1 LRFGLLEWM
10 NRRQRQILVHSF
22 LYYQLNENII
32 SDSDF
37 DRWSKELYEAMKEN
51 PDVAKRSVYYKD
63 FLEFDGSS
71 GYDLQYANTEVKH
84 SGYRLLKIHA
94 EKRKKK

>member
-1 LRFGLLEWM
+1 MYGSIEWM

-37 DRWSKELYEAMKEN
+37 DKWSKELYEAMKEN
-51 PDVAKRSVYYKD
+51 PEIAKQTVYYKD

-71 GYDLQYANTEVKH
+71 GYDLPYANPEIQSTGFK
-84 SGYRLLKIHA
+84 LLKIHA
-94 EKRKKK
+94 EKRKR

>member
-1 LRFGLLEWM
+1 MYGSIEWM

-51 PDVAKRSVYYKD
+51 PEIAKQTVYYKD

-71 GYDLQYANTEVKH
+71 GYDLPYANPEIQSTGFK
-84 SGYRLLKIHA
+84 LLKIHA
-94 EKRKKK
+94 EMRKKK

>member
-1 LRFGLLEWM
+1 MRFGLLEWM

-32 SDSDF
+32 DDSTF
-37 DRWSKELYEAMKEN
+37 DRWSKELYEAMQEN
-51 PDVAKRSVYYKD
+51 PEVAKRSAFYKG

-71 GYDLQYANTEVKH
+71 GYDLPFAVPDIQST
-84 SGYRLLKIHA
+84 GYKLLKIHA

>member
-1 LRFGLLEWM
+1 MRFGLLEWM

-37 DRWSKELYEAMKEN
+37 DKWSKELYEAMKEN

-71 GYDLQYANTEVKH
+71 GYDLPYANPEVQH

>member
-1 LRFGLLEWM
+1 MFGLLEWM

-32 SDSDF
+32 SDSEF

-51 PDVAKRSVYYKD
+51 PEIAKQSVYYKD

-71 GYDLQYANTEVKH
+71 GYDLPYANPEIQSTGFK
-84 SGYRLLKIHA
+84 LLKIHA
-94 EKRKKK
+94 ERRKKK

>member
-1 LRFGLLEWM
+1 MYGSIEWM

-22 LYYQLNENII
+22 LYYQLNENIV

-51 PDVAKRSVYYKD
+51 PEIAKQTVYYKD

-71 GYDLQYANTEVKH
+71 GYDLPYANPEIQSTGFK
-84 SGYRLLKIHA
+84 LLKIHA
-94 EKRKKK
+94 EMRKK